1 MAKPLS
7 PDEELHHELSRD
19 AEAFASE
26 AERLI
31 RTGAGIVY
39 QGVPIGQPITPA
51 LAEPDDDTEALEREA
66 FGSKP

>member
-7 PDEELHHELSRD
+7 PDDELHNELARD

-31 RTGAGIVY
+31 RTGAGRLH
-39 QGVPIGQPITPA
+39 PPA
-51 LAEPDDDTEALEREA
+51 KPLETEDDTEALEREA
-66 FGSKP
+66 FGAKP